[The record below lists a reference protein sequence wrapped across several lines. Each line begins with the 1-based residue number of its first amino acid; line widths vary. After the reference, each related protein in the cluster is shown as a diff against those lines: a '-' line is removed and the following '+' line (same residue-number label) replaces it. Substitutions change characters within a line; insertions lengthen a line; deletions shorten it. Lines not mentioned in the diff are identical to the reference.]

1 MISVKLGWR
10 GCRDRRYLSASAA
23 INQGARA
30 LTRRRAK
37 KPRSQGAKNSEFK
50 EPIRRTPRSQ
60 EFKNSRIQ
68 DSRNR
73 PPNLQHAPTPTR
85 SPLADPFPRAPDT
98 GTGTGTGTSPAT
110 CANRS
115 RSAPGLGASRLL
127 GFLAA
132 RLLLRVVEQGP
143 PSLSDSPETGIPQF
157 PFAGSDTLP
166 DSGGFD
172 R

>member
-1 MISVKLGWR
+1 MISVKIGWR

-37 KPRSQGAKNSEFK
+37 KPRIQ
-50 EPIRRTPRSQ
+50 
-60 EFKNSRIQ
+60 NSRSRYGERRGARNSGIQ

-115 RSAPGLGASRLL
+115 RSAPGLRASRLL